1 MALMDVLARAR
12 SYAHLGPALWVL
24 AATTIANV
32 FAYGYQVVMARLLAP
47 GEYAILTALFGILI
61 LESLSAQVIQSAT
74 ARLAAQY
81 LARGEAAA
89 LHVFVRRWT
98 RRILIGAGLPALA
111 IIIAA
116 PRIGAALALPVTSVV
131 LLGIALFLAAP
142 LTFTGGL
149 LQGLGRFGWFGWYF
163 IAQAVARLAVGVGLV
178 GLGFGVTGA
187 FIGAASALVAGVLVS
202 IVPLASLFRA
212 ARGAVHEVEV
222 GHGESR
228 FFLLASVIM
237 LAYAALTNLDAIV
250 VRALLPAADAGA
262 YAAAITMAKVVLF
275 APIAVGF
282 ILLERTARSHARG
295 EDTDR
300 ALFVALAFVVA
311 TSGLVTVAYL
321 VAPGP
326 LTRLVVGDQYPLTAG
341 LIGPYAVASLL
352 NALLS
357 LWIAHFIGR
366 GEMRF
371 GLLLAIGVVAE
382 IGGIA
387 LFGRDALSL
396 VHVVLAVAAAT
407 QSAALLTYVWERRR
421 RSAA

>member
-1 MALMDVLARAR
+1 MSTTGTLLGRIVAAR
-12 SYAHLGPALWVL
+12 GVLWVL
-24 AATTIANV
+24 IATTIANV
-32 FAYGYQVVMARLLAP
+32 FGYGYQVVMARLLEPAD
-47 GEYAILTALFGILI
+47 YAILTALFGILI

-81 LARGEAAA
+81 RARGEEAA

-111 IIIAA
+111 IVAAA
-116 PRIGAALALPVTSVV
+116 PLISAGLALPVASVV
-131 LLGIALFLAAP
+131 LLGVALFIAAP

-149 LQGLGRFGWFGWYF
+149 LQGLGRFSWFGWYF
-163 IAQAVARLAVGVGLV
+163 IIQAVARLAVGVALV
-178 GLGFGVTGA
+178 LLGFGVTGA
-187 FIGAASALVAGVLVS
+187 FVGAMCALVAGLLLS
-202 IVPLASLFRA
+202 LVPLAPLFRA
-212 ARGAVHEVEV
+212 ARGAVHGVEL
-222 GHGESR
+222 GRAETR

-250 VRALLPAADAGA
+250 ARAILPPADAGA
-262 YAAAITMAKVVLF
+262 YAGTITMAKVVLF

-300 ALFVALAFVVA
+300 ALFVALAFVLL
-311 TSGLVTVAYL
+311 TSGLVTLAFL
-321 VAPGP
+321 IAPDA
-326 LTRLVVGDQYPLTAG
+326 LTRIVVGDQYPTTAR
-341 LIGPYAVASLL
+341 LIGPYAIASLL

-371 GLLLAIGVVAE
+371 GLLLALGVVAE
-382 IGGIA
+382 IVLIT
-387 LFGRDALSL
+387 LFARDAATL
-396 VHVVLAVAAAT
+396 VRVVLTVAAVT
-407 QSAALLTYVWERRR
+407 QTAAVLTYLRERRHR
-421 RSAA
+421 